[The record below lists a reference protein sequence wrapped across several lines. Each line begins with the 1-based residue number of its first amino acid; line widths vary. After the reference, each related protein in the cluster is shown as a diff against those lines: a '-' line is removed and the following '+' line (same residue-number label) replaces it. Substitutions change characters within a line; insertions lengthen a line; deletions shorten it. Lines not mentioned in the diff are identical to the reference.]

1 MLSKISQ
8 RKPNAEWFH
17 LYVEYKKQNK
27 WTNIIKQRQRQKY
40 REQTG
45 GCQSGR
51 REISEGH

>member
-27 WTNIIKQRQRQKY
+27 WTNITKQKQTHTY
-40 REQTG
+40 REPPG
-45 GCQSGR
+45 GCSWEGGRGR
-51 REISEGH
+51 R